1 MLFHRFVRI
10 SNLAAALVLAISAV
24 PASAGVQ
31 VHVSSAA
38 EVARDPA
45 HTRTLSAELTRAL
58 AGVAT
63 PKGTTLDVSIVRI
76 SAQRT
81 SRDVQ
86 VHVEARAFL
95 SDARGRVKWASSA
108 RATAR
113 GSARD
118 HALVQRDALAAVADQ
133 LAGQVRKRR

>member
-1 MLFHRFVRI
+1 MRLTRYLV
-10 SNLAAALVLAISAV
+10 ALQLAITAL

-45 HTRTLSAELTRAL
+45 HTKALSAELTRAL
-58 AGVAT
+58 ANVQAPSGM
-63 PKGTTLDVSIVRI
+63 TLDVSIVRLA
-76 SAQRT
+76 AQRT
-81 SRDVQ
+81 SRDVEVQ
-86 VHVEARAFL
+86 VEARAFL
-95 SDARGRVKWASSA
+95 SDAKGRVQWASSA

-118 HALVQRDALAAVADQ
+118 HALVQRDALAAVAEQ